1 MVAETSSTGGFL
13 DAFLLHAAPRYA
25 RRRATSWLRRVQ
37 RSCARSRARVSR
49 AISVVVSSRSRARS
63 SRSSPIAGRHVRAVG
78 PALGSRTD
86 CPGCSGRM
94 RGAQF
99 VEPAGKA
106 LRFSSCKARAWSFRV
121 RARTR
126 ATSASVSRLSSFRRA
141 SGRQRVAGAP
151 GAARDGER
159 AQRQRAGLGAASRPP
174 LGGLRGHDGGA
185 MDQGLNRRGGVHR
198 GISLANM
205 SENVKKADRMNRDA
219 APSAYGARRGLHAAI
234 CLRIA
239 V

>member
-1 MVAETSSTGGFL
+1 MVAERRRPVALRCLPLSR
-13 DAFLLHAAPRYA
+13 AEVR

-37 RSCARSRARVSR
+37 RSRQVTGESESGDLGGC
-49 AISVVVSSRSRARS
+49 SSRSRARS
-63 SRSSPIAGRHVRAVG
+63 SRLSPIAGRHVRAVG

-86 CPGCSGRM
+86 CPGCRVGCVARSSSSR
-94 RGAQF
+94 RARRC
-99 VEPAGKA
+99 A
-106 LRFSSCKARAWSFRV
+106 SSCKARAWSFRV

-159 AQRQRAGLGAASRPP
+159 AQRQRAGLGAHRVP

-185 MDQGLNRRGGVHR
+185 MDQGSTVG
-198 GISLANM
+198 
-205 SENVKKADRMNRDA
+205 A
-219 APSAYGARRGLHAAI
+219 ASIGHQSS
-234 CLRIA
+234 
-239 V
+239 